1 MEETKIYIVDDHQL
15 IVDGVKLMLANTRF
29 QIVGSTNSAVTALT
43 EIPILQPTI
52 VITDLSMPEMTGV
65 ELVRRLKQ
73 QDPNLKVLVLS
84 MFDNPA
90 LLDDLMESCICGFV
104 MKDKGKEDLIYA
116 IEQIANGQ
124 VYFSPE
130 IMQYIL
136 SMRKECHSVR
146 LTLREIEIIR
156 LLDKGL
162 NSCQMAAKLFI
173 SDNTIETHRRNILR
187 KTNTHSATELL
198 RYARDNK
205 LI

>member
-15 IVDGVKLMLANTRF
+15 IVDGVKLMLSDTNCKV
-29 QIVGSTNSAVTALT
+29 VGESNSAMKAMN
-43 EIPILQPTI
+43 EIPKLRPTL
-52 VITDLSMPEMTGV
+52 VICDISMPEMTGI

-73 QDPNLKVLVLS
+73 QNPSLKVMVLS

-90 LLDDLMESCICGFV
+90 LLNDLMRSNIDGFV
-104 MKDKGKEDLIYA
+104 LKNKGKDELVYA
-116 IEQIANGQ
+116 IEQIARGQ

-130 IMQYIL
+130 IMQHL
-136 SMRKECHSVR
+136 LNFRKSSGMSR
-146 LTLREIEIIR
+146 LTLREIEVIK
-156 LLDKGL
+156 LLDEGL
-162 NSCQMAAKLFI
+162 SSSQMAEKLNI
-173 SDNTIETHRRNILR
+173 SENTIETHRRNILR